1 MALCW
6 VQVAT
11 WQQRSS
17 ALHIEMTSYPLAAC
31 WDFLPQ
37 VHPSEL
43 KEVQDN
49 RGAEILILS
58 VSQILCTRERDAQN
72 YFFKLPRSLFLS
84 RGGSCWCLC
93 LQQPQRPQIP
103 GKPPH
108 SKERKQKVL
117 GSSSLEE
124 SWLMLPISDMGRS
137 IVTQLWG
144 CALSLSLPWIV
155 FISFSQ
161 TLCPICLALQIC
173 LLKNANNKFSLLSV
187 RRQIYYSFSQL

>member
-1 MALCW
+1 M
-6 VQVAT
+6 AT

-72 YFFKLPRSLFLS
+72 YFFKPL
-84 RGGSCWCLC
+84 
-93 LQQPQRPQIP
+93 
-103 GKPPH
+103 
-108 SKERKQKVL
+108 
-117 GSSSLEE
+117 SSLGPCSSAEVGPAGVSVFNSPRGPKFLE
-124 SWLMLPISDMGRS
+124 NLPTQRKGSKKCWAVPAWRRVGLCFPS
-137 IVTQLWG
+137 VTWAGQL
-144 CALSLSLPWIV
+144 
-155 FISFSQ
+155 
-161 TLCPICLALQIC
+161 
-173 LLKNANNKFSLLSV
+173 
-187 RRQIYYSFSQL
+187 